1 MSSRLLI
8 AGSLLVSAGSAR
20 ADHSHA
26 AHHSDESVFGA
37 GITMIAASYDSML
50 YTGNYQGVVPA
61 VSWANN
67 RFAAGVNAS
76 LYRVEE
82 NGASYYGL
90 GDIVAHGQAT
100 LIGDERAR
108 AGVVAAVSAPVGDHR
123 HGLGMGHPM
132 VMPAAFG
139 TWMFERVALSA
150 TAGYSRALGG
160 DDDGHDHGMWPIVD
174 PMNLSEVTWSTGGEI
189 AIKPRLQA
197 GARFS
202 GGIPIGTGEHRIVGA
217 LRVGWGSGSFS
228 TGAELQAGIV
238 GDPFNLRGVVSTTWS
253 F

>member
-1 MSSRLLI
+1 MPARL
-8 AGSLLVSAGSAR
+8 ATVGVLLLSTSPAR

-26 AHHSDESVFGA
+26 GHHSNESVFGA
-37 GITMIAASYDSML
+37 GLTIVAASYDSLL
-50 YTGNYQGVVPA
+50 YTGNYQGIVPQ
-61 VSWANN
+61 VTWANQ

-82 NGASYYGL
+82 NGASYYGP
-90 GDIVAHGQAT
+90 GDIVAHGQVA
-100 LIGDERAR
+100 LVGGEHAR
-108 AGVVAAVSAPVGDHR
+108 AGVVAAVSAPVGDDR

-139 TWMFERVALSA
+139 TWMHDRIALSA

-160 DDDGHDHGMWPIVD
+160 DTGHDHGMWPIVE
-174 PMNLSEVTWSTGGEI
+174 PMNRTEVTWSTAGEV
-189 AIKPRLQA
+189 AITPQITC

-202 GGIPIGTGEHRIVGA
+202 GGIPIGDGDHRIVGA
-217 LRVGWGSGSFS
+217 VRFGWGARRFA
-228 TGAELQAGIV
+228 TAAELQAGIV
-238 GDPFNLRGVVSTTWS
+238 GDPFNVRGVLSTTWS